1 MTKEFKDRLKNTVIT
16 SVGVAVLMSIGA
28 TVGAT
33 VATKRMKEDSER
45 YRVESGVIDSIKNS
59 SVTVYDISGNLWQFY
74 GEGFT
79 EGQTVR
85 ITFDTMNTETI
96 YDDEIIKVEGREIF
110 YQKPIDNE

>member
-1 MTKEFKDRLKNTVIT
+1 MKAMTKEFKDRLKTTIIT

-28 TVGAT
+28 TV
-33 VATKRMKEDSER
+33 ATKRIKEDSER
-45 YRVESGVIDSIKNS
+45 YRVESGVVDSIKNS

-79 EGQTVR
+79 EGQIVR